1 MLSTYYLFVVL
12 GVLAVVLLIEGAY
25 LAWQSRRGAKARSI
39 VRRLEALSA
48 GEHAESIR
56 KNLLKSRALSE
67 AGWLNALL
75 LAVPRVHAVDRLLVQ
90 SGLGLSVA
98 QLLGL
103 TLAAFGAGALF
114 LFVIVHLNTTF
125 ALIGAVAFG
134 VIPTVHVINARMK
147 RIDKIDSQL
156 PDALDLIG
164 RALRAGHAFQG
175 AVQMVGSESPEP
187 VASEFRITFDEINF
201 GVPMESALLN
211 LATRVPS
218 TDLRYFVIAVLIHR
232 ESGGNLAEL
241 LDNLSHLMRERMKL
255 KGTIQVLSAEGKLS
269 AWILVVL
276 PFVLAGLINIVNPG
290 FMSVLY
296 SDPLGKQILGSAL
309 VLMLVGIL
317 WLWKIT
323 RIRV

>member
-39 VRRLEALSA
+39 VRRLENLSA
-48 GEHAESIR
+48 GEHAEAIR
-56 KNLLKSRALSE
+56 RNLLKSRALSE
-67 AGWLNALL
+67 AGWLNSLL
-75 LAVPRVHAVDRLLVQ
+75 LALPRIHRVDRMLVQ
-90 SGLGLSVA
+90 SGLNISVA

-103 TLAAFGAGALF
+103 TLAAFAAGTLF

-125 ALIGAVAFG
+125 ALIGALAFG
-134 VIPTVHVINARMK
+134 ALPTVYVVNARMK
-147 RIDKIDSQL
+147 RIDRIDGQL
-156 PDALDLIG
+156 PDAMDLIG

-187 VASEFRITFDEINF
+187 VAGEFRITFDEINF
-201 GVPMESALLN
+201 GVPLENALLN

-255 KGTIQVLSAEGKLS
+255 KGTIQVLSAEGKMS

-276 PFVLAGLINIVNPG
+276 PFVMAGLINIVNPG
-290 FMSVLY
+290 FMSVLFV
-296 SDPLGKQILGSAL
+296 DPLGKQVLGSAL
-309 VLMLVGIL
+309 VLMLVGVM

-323 RIRV
+323 KIRV